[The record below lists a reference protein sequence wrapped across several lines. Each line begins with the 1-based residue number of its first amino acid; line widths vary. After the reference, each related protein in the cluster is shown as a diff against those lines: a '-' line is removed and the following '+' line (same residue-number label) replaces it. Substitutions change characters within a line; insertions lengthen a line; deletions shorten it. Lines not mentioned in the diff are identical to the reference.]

1 MNKQE
6 ILNTLSEFPYD
17 RNEYWVITGRAMVL
31 YDIRKQTADINL
43 GCSGQLADRLE
54 ADGYLFR
61 RTDDGKRWFRYGE
74 DIEVFEDWAADAAET
89 VCGFRIISIRDLIAM
104 KQALG
109 RDKDKTDIGLI
120 RAFLEQAEQETG
132 RTE

>member
-6 ILNTLSEFPYD
+6 ILNTLSKFPYD
-17 RNEYWVITGRAMVL
+17 RNEYWVITGEAMVL
-31 YDIRKQTADINL
+31 YDIRKQTADIDL

-61 RTDDGKRWFRYGE
+61 RTDDGKIWFRYGE
-74 DIEVFEDWAADAAET
+74 DMEVFEDWAAGTTET

-109 RDKDKTDIGLI
+109 RDKDKTDVNPLHPNDKAVMGG
-120 RAFLEQAEQETG
+120 ASA
-132 RTE
+132 